1 MFVPHDS
8 FRRRL
13 VAVAT
18 LTASAGLLGIL
29 SACTSTSAPQDD
41 PTTRALNDPMNFHG
55 DADDDDSKYNV
66 SGGGLTNFDSKA
78 FKRDMDGILN
88 P

>member
-1 MFVPHDS
+1 MFVTHDS

-13 VAVAT
+13 VAVAM

-29 SACTSTSAPQDD
+29 SACTSNSAPLDD
-41 PTTRALNDPMNFHG
+41 PTTRALNDPMNYPG
-55 DADDDDSKYNV
+55 NANDDSKYNV
-66 SGGGLTNFDSKA
+66 SGGGLNNFDSKA